1 MTHDELISAYVDEQL
16 SESERAVF
24 ENLLR
29 EDAALQRS
37 MSATRFVIHVAQQLP
52 TATLP
57 HSFMLPAS
65 MAQPERMRF
74 NWRFVFR
81 IGSAIAA
88 ALFVVLV
95 GLDLSALLPR
105 PTFQSA
111 PVIAPSP
118 QEAPQ
123 PVLLATQL
131 GIIETV
137 QLTGLPQAP
146 RSPQLASSDSGAEAA
161 VTAPQARATKSL
173 NSLSKLT
180 PTMIATAIPT
190 ALKTAIALTPVPTL
204 ASVVPTDVSQT
215 WATWPRLLAGLVLAF
230 GAVLAFLGWR
240 K

>member
-37 MSATRFVIHVAQQLP
+37 MNATRFVIHAAQQLP

-81 IGSAIAA
+81 IGSGIAA
-88 ALFVVLV
+88 ALFVVLI

-105 PTFQSA
+105 PTFQPT
-111 PVIAPSP
+111 PVIAPSASSP
-118 QEAPQ
+118 HLS
-123 PVLLATQL
+123 V
-131 GIIETV
+131 IETV

-146 RSPQLASSDSGAEAA
+146 RSPQLASSDSGAEVA

-190 ALKTAIALTPVPTL
+190 TLKTAIELTPVPTL
-204 ASVVPTDVSQT
+204 ASVVPTDVNQT
-215 WATWPRLLAGLVLAF
+215 WATWPRLLAVFVLAF
-230 GAVLAFLGWR
+230 GAMLAFLGWR